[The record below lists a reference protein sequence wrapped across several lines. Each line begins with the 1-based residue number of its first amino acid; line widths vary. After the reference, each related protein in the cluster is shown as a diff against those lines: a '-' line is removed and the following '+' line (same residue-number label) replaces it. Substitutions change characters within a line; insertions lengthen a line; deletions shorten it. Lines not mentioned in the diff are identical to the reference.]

1 MDRLF
6 SWNFVSFGS
15 VVNSTSM
22 VTWQAGERAFS
33 DIGTLIRPQSR
44 RFWYLCLFQ
53 QNEAWDKKA
62 KKRILMR
69 AVHVCAYSSKHQPL
83 SVLLRY
89 GNSYDVEWGSFFSDC
104 LSLLL
109 LQSQHNIQALRR
121 TSWKTSAVLRQ
132 CRVHFKD
139 AWEETVCS
147 LWRHSI
153 LITFVSVHF
162 LWSLARIHSQSW
174 TCFLSP
180 PCSLC
185 CIQGASV
192 DCVQRNETW
201 VTLSLETNWISQ
213 WDQKSTEMGDAV
225 LDCSNSW
232 ACVDCLHTVMYA
244 GTFWHLIQAF

>member
-69 AVHVCAYSSKHQPL
+69 AGRVCAYSSKHQPL

-109 LQSQHNIQALRR
+109 LQSQHNIQGPPE
-121 TSWKTSAVLRQ
+121 KHQ
-132 CRVHFKD
+132 
-139 AWEETVCS
+139 
-147 LWRHSI
+147 
-153 LITFVSVHF
+153 
-162 LWSLARIHSQSW
+162 
-174 TCFLSP
+174 
-180 PCSLC
+180 PCSD
-185 CIQGASV
+185 SV
-192 DCVQRNETW
+192 EFTLKTPERKLSARCD
-201 VTLSLETNWISQ
+201 VT
-213 WDQKSTEMGDAV
+213 
-225 LDCSNSW
+225 
-232 ACVDCLHTVMYA
+232 
-244 GTFWHLIQAF
+244 AF